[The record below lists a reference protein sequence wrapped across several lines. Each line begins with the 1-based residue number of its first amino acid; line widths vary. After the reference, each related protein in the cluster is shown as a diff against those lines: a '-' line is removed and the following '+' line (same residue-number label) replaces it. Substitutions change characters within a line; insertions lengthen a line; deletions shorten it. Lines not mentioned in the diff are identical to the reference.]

1 MELYTFEQYT
11 EMPDS
16 LGIDEMITIEQGIT
30 NFVRKNSNDDDL
42 QELYEDFVN
51 HCLRYAQIREN
62 WVLLTTQEKENADP
76 DRTAAHDALIS
87 SMRPLFRYMI
97 NIADNSADKDQLQK
111 IWKMVSLENNKGDVV
126 RKRIGDFA
134 CYLAFIT
141 GLNMR

>member
-16 LGIDEMITIEQGIT
+16 LGIDEMITIEQCIT

-51 HCLRYAQIREN
+51 HCLRYAQIRQN

-97 NIADNSADKDQLQK
+97 NIADNSADKDQMQK
-111 IWKMVSLENNKGDVV
+111 IWKMVSLENNKGEVV

>member
-97 NIADNSADKDQLQK
+97 NIADNSAEKDQLQK